1 MPTQN
6 VIFEDIEYRLILVL
20 ADTHTVLVSY
30 DGSAYRLPHLTI
42 PKWARPA
49 EELQKAI
56 KAAWDLFAIVLD
68 FLPSPEDS
76 PLCAVA
82 HLLSLDHPA
91 TLTAAS
97 LDQLP
102 ASEITEQQ
110 RAITQEILAG
120 DCGDRGCFSRRD
132 WIDEAME
139 WLRSETGKDTSL
151 PGGIRQYNA
160 SGTFALARFR
170 MQDGSAYW
178 LKATGAP
185 NAHEFGVTAALSELC
200 PESLPPLI
208 ATRSDWNAWLMKEA
222 GKPIETGWTLFA
234 LERAVVSMAELQKRT
249 VGLTEELLATGAMD
263 QRVAVLREHT
273 WEVLDYLEEV
283 MVQQTSTKLPRLG
296 RQRLSEIGLILQ
308 DACFRMQDL
317 GIPDALIHGD
327 MNRGNILFDGADCRF
342 IDWSEAYIGNPFVTF
357 QYLSLLNTGEQKG
370 LNNLRLQEVYKCS
383 WVDLM
388 DPVQIDEAFTL
399 MPLLAVAFYL
409 YGRGDW
415 LQSSRRNDPHRQGY
429 ARSLARHMDRAARA
443 PQLLEALCH

>member
-1 MPTQN
+1 
-6 VIFEDIEYRLILVL
+6 
-20 ADTHTVLVSY
+20 
-30 DGSAYRLPHLTI
+30 
-42 PKWARPA
+42 
-49 EELQKAI
+49 
-56 KAAWDLFAIVLD
+56 
-68 FLPSPEDS
+68 
-76 PLCAVA
+76 
-82 HLLSLDHPA
+82 
-91 TLTAAS
+91 
-97 LDQLP
+97 
-102 ASEITEQQ
+102 
-110 RAITQEILAG
+110 
-120 DCGDRGCFSRRD
+120 
-132 WIDEAME
+132 
-139 WLRSETGKDTSL
+139 
-151 PGGIRQYNA
+151 
-160 SGTFALARFR
+160 
-170 MQDGSAYW
+170 
-178 LKATGAP
+178 
-185 NAHEFGVTAALSELC
+185 
-200 PESLPPLI
+200 
-208 ATRSDWNAWLMKEA
+208 
-222 GKPIETGWTLFA
+222 
-234 LERAVVSMAELQKRT
+234 MAELQKRT